1 VRSFPFSHLKSSFK
15 GIIMAPLRFEVNRLV
30 QDELV
35 YELAIRGLTDVGT
48 VEQMRKTL
56 RTLLRLERESNPL
69 VYPVHPYDT
78 ATDVTALNNKIREL
92 QSLIDEF
99 DGSTDTVHR
108 KLLSKLAHALGRAN
122 RIKPSTPEERK
133 SSSKIIVTLLNF
145 KTDIETKVKRASAD
159 QSLGALDVSLLNVDD
174 DEESDGEES
183 MLVTSTP
190 LHAPVRETT
199 SRSHVVP
206 VHKWN
211 LKFSGEDPRLSLSS
225 FLIRVEELRI
235 ARHATEEDLYNS
247 AIDLF
252 EGRALTWYRSIRR
265 QASDWKSLV
274 GLLRK
279 QFQPPDYNDK
289 LFDEIR
295 RRTQGA
301 DESIAMFVAV
311 MDNLFDRATVRVPEA
326 TRLKL
331 IVNNLAPFYQNQLG
345 LAPIISRE
353 QLLDASRILE
363 ARRASVDSYVQPTRR
378 KGNLLEPDL
387 AYVQISSCS
396 SSNSVQDPCASRV
409 SGVKAIA
416 GPCWN
421 CGKPNHSFRS
431 CAEPRKRFCY
441 RCGAPECTIK
451 TCHKCSGNERRKK

>member
-1 VRSFPFSHLKSSFK
+1 
-15 GIIMAPLRFEVNRLV
+15 
-30 QDELV
+30 
-35 YELAIRGLTDVGT
+35 
-48 VEQMRKTL
+48 
-56 RTLLRLERESNPL
+56 
-69 VYPVHPYDT
+69 
-78 ATDVTALNNKIREL
+78 
-92 QSLIDEF
+92 
-99 DGSTDTVHR
+99 
-108 KLLSKLAHALGRAN
+108 
-122 RIKPSTPEERK
+122 
-133 SSSKIIVTLLNF
+133 
-145 KTDIETKVKRASAD
+145 
-159 QSLGALDVSLLNVDD
+159 LGALDVSLLNVDD

-225 FLIRVEELRI
+225 FLIRVEEFRI

-431 CAEPRKRFCY
+431 CAEFRKRFCY

-451 TCHKCSGNERRKK
+451 TCHKCSGNERRRK

>member
-1 VRSFPFSHLKSSFK
+1 
-15 GIIMAPLRFEVNRLV
+15 
-30 QDELV
+30 
-35 YELAIRGLTDVGT
+35 
-48 VEQMRKTL
+48 
-56 RTLLRLERESNPL
+56 
-69 VYPVHPYDT
+69 
-78 ATDVTALNNKIREL
+78 
-92 QSLIDEF
+92 
-99 DGSTDTVHR
+99 
-108 KLLSKLAHALGRAN
+108 
-122 RIKPSTPEERK
+122 
-133 SSSKIIVTLLNF
+133 
-145 KTDIETKVKRASAD
+145 
-159 QSLGALDVSLLNVDD
+159 
-174 DEESDGEES
+174 
-183 MLVTSTP
+183 
-190 LHAPVRETT
+190 
-199 SRSHVVP
+199 

-363 ARRASVDSYVQPTRR
+363 ARRASVDSYVPPTRR

>member
-1 VRSFPFSHLKSSFK
+1 
-15 GIIMAPLRFEVNRLV
+15 MAPLRFEVNRLV

-331 IVNNLAPFYQNQLG
+331 IVNNLAPFYQN
-345 LAPIISRE
+345 
-353 QLLDASRILE
+353 
-363 ARRASVDSYVQPTRR
+363 
-378 KGNLLEPDL
+378 
-387 AYVQISSCS
+387 
-396 SSNSVQDPCASRV
+396 
-409 SGVKAIA
+409 
-416 GPCWN
+416 
-421 CGKPNHSFRS
+421 
-431 CAEPRKRFCY
+431 
-441 RCGAPECTIK
+441 
-451 TCHKCSGNERRKK
+451 